1 MRVRVEV
8 IVRVRATLRTQ
19 GTLAERDGMRVSECG
34 LLSVHVG

>member
-19 GTLAERDGMRVSECG
+19 ATLAERDGMGELYASVSE
-34 LLSVHVG
+34 